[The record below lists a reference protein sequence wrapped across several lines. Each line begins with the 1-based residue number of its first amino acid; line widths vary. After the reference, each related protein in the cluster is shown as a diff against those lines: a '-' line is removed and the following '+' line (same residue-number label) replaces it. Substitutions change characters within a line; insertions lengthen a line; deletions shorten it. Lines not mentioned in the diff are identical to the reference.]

1 MPTHLMSI
9 IVPVYNVEQYL
20 PRCIESILE
29 QTVSDFELI
38 LVNDGSSDGSLN
50 ICNEYAKNDKHI
62 IVLNQENKGVS
73 AARNNGIDNA
83 KGEWIT
89 FIDSDDFVE
98 SDYLERFQAGKD
110 DADLIVQGLEYYDN
124 RNGNFFKQVR
134 VETITLEQDNFKH
147 IIERNDLLHLGYP
160 FAKVYRRSLL
170 SDKIRFN
177 TSISFHEDHIFVF
190 EAMMASKSI
199 RLVDTMAYKY
209 RCFHSVNSLSRKRHP
224 WNQLN
229 DASNGM
235 LTSLD
240 IMKNRFLNLE
250 SDYCRSIFTFAYEP
264 KLTAISELFR
274 SSDDYN
280 IIKKYYYS
288 IINKENLRKM
298 YHPQNRKGKLYKSVM
313 LHLPFCGI
321 YLFFKALVKYQNLN
335 R

>member
-1 MPTHLMSI
+1 MISI
-9 IVPVYNVEQYL
+9 IIPVYNVEKYL
-20 PRCIESILE
+20 PQCIDSVLA
-29 QTVSDFELI
+29 QSYRNFELI
-38 LVNDGSSDGSLN
+38 LVDDGSPDGSPS
-50 ICNEYAKNDKHI
+50 ICDRYACKDNRVKVIHQQ
-62 IVLNQENKGVS
+62 NSGVS
-73 AARNNGIDNA
+73 TARNNGIDNA

-124 RNGNFFKQVR
+124 RNGSFFKQVK

-147 IIERNDLLHLGYP
+147 IIERNDLLRLGYP
-160 FAKVYRRSLL
+160 VAKTYRRSLL

-209 RCFHSVNSLSRKRHP
+209 RYFHSVNSLSRKRHP

-335 R
+335 Q